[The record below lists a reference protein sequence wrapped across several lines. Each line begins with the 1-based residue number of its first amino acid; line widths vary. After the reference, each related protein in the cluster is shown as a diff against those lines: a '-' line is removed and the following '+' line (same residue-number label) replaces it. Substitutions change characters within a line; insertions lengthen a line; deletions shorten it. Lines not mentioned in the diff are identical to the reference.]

1 MSDVEIVVLYPPL
14 NEKKKNRDPKKQ
26 QQPSISLYLTIILHI

>member
-14 NEKKKNRDPKKQ
+14 NEKKNRDPKKQ